1 MELGVTTKPLVNDAF
16 WAVDEETLLTK
27 GRVGFTR
34 TKENARQSG
43 RKVKVS
49 RYEEFDLCFPF
60 SMKGAGSG
68 LVSPEAVVKTLMR
81 YCKARAPMT
90 HYELFDD
97 PTTLHSY
104 YDLRDI
110 VMNPTAMTRVE
121 LHRLITKTFISW
133 LETVGCDTVV
143 ETRGHDS
150 SDVFVLARLREESA
164 ETFADRQLYLL
175 QIDRAATPFPEY
187 LSDRNYCPPYDVF
200 ERTIEEKHERQGAM
214 KLAGRIWSRYD
225 QLNQP
230 CDGAFDRNDVELSKF
245 RDVDRMRLL
254 MFEVREFWN
263 LHFMLKEGYLASEP
277 F

>member
-110 VMNPTAMTRVE
+110 VMNPTGE
-121 LHRLITKTFISW
+121 
-133 LETVGCDTVV
+133 C
-143 ETRGHDS
+143 
-150 SDVFVLARLREESA
+150 FVLWYRWYHQRYRLWYTLS
-164 ETFADRQLYLL
+164 
-175 QIDRAATPFPEY
+175 IDRI
-187 LSDRNYCPPYDVF
+187 SD
-200 ERTIEEKHERQGAM
+200 TSSM
-214 KLAGRIWSRYD
+214 W
-225 QLNQP
+225 
-230 CDGAFDRNDVELSKF
+230 
-245 RDVDRMRLL
+245 
-254 MFEVREFWN
+254 
-263 LHFMLKEGYLASEP
+263 
-277 F
+277 